1 MEEEEGKDE
10 DEDEVEEEQEVEN
23 KEEEKGEQSVREI
36 NGDRNGC
43 QITVAP
49 S

>member
-1 MEEEEGKDE
+1 MEEDEENELE
-10 DEDEVEEEQEVEN
+10 DEDEVEQEE
-23 KEEEKGEQSVREI
+23 EEEKGEQSAREI

>member
-1 MEEEEGKDE
+1 MEEEEEKDE
-10 DEDEVEEEQEVEN
+10 DEDEVEEEQEV
-23 KEEEKGEQSVREI
+23 EEEKGEQSVREI